1 MASADPKSG
10 LGAVLRDLRGAIGEL
25 FTGGKL
31 DEQYHLPVE
40 VAFGLIG
47 WLAKADSII
56 TSHEA
61 EFVNRLMDELNLPT
75 QGRAIAS
82 AAFDQGRLRKIDVN
96 LEAQRF
102 MAKYPRGSVELNR
115 LYDTLLRLAAVDGR
129 VFARERAALEQLTS
143 ALGFS
148 RETLAARLEAIAG
161 VKTSSES

>member
-1 MASADPKSG
+1 MANADNSG
-10 LGAVLRDLRGAIGEL
+10 FGGILRDLRGAIGEL

-31 DEQYHLPVE
+31 EEQYHMPVE

-61 EFVNRLMDELNLPT
+61 EFVNQLMAELNLPT
-75 QGRAIAS
+75 QGKAIAS
-82 AAFDQGRLRKIDVN
+82 AAFDRGRLRQIDVKA
-96 LEAQRF
+96 EAQRF
-102 MAKYPRGSVELNR
+102 LTAYPKGSTELNR
-115 LYDTLLRLAAVDGR
+115 LFDTLLRLAAADGR
-129 VFARERAALEQLTS
+129 VFARERAALEELTA

-161 VKTSSES
+161 TAV

>member
-1 MASADPKSG
+1 MGNESFGSIM
-10 LGAVLRDLRGAIGEL
+10 RDLRGAIGEL

-31 DEQYHLPVE
+31 DEQYRMPVE

-61 EFVNRLMDELNLPT
+61 EFVNKLMDELNLPT
-75 QGRAIAS
+75 QGRAIAN
-82 AAFDQGRLRKIDVN
+82 AAFDRGRLRQIDVR

-102 MAKYPRGSVELNR
+102 MDKYPKGSTELNR
-115 LYDTLLRLAAVDGR
+115 LYDTLLKLAAVDGR
-129 VFARERAALEQLTS
+129 VFARERVALEELTD

-148 RETLAARLEAIAG
+148 RETLSARLETVSGPA
-161 VKTSSES
+161 S

>member
-1 MASADPKSG
+1 MGNDDKSG
-10 LGAVLRDLRGAIGEL
+10 FGGILRDLRGAIGEL

-31 DEQYHLPVE
+31 DDQYHMPVE

-82 AAFDQGRLRKIDVN
+82 AAFDRGRLRKIDVKQ
-96 LEAQRF
+96 EAQRF
-102 MAKYPRGSVELNR
+102 LAVYPKGSVELNR
-115 LYDTLLRLAAVDGR
+115 LFDTLLRLAAVDGR
-129 VFARERAALEQLTS
+129 VFARERVALEEMTA

-161 VKTSSES
+161 TPAA

>member
-1 MASADPKSG
+1 MANDSFG
-10 LGAVLRDLRGAIGEL
+10 GIIRDLRGAIGEL

-61 EFVNRLMDELNLPT
+61 EFVNRLMEELKLPT
-75 QGRAIAS
+75 QGKAIAS
-82 AAFDQGRLRKIDVN
+82 AAFDRGRMRQIDVRQ
-96 LEAQRF
+96 EAQRF
-102 MAKYPRGSVELNR
+102 LAVYPRGSVELNR
-115 LYDTLLRLAAVDGR
+115 LFDTLLQLAAVDGR
-129 VFARERAALEQLTS
+129 VFARERAALEEITA

-161 VKTSSES
+161 TAT

>member
-1 MASADPKSG
+1 MANDRSA
-10 LGAVLRDLRGAIGEL
+10 LGSVLRDLKGAIGEL

-31 DEQYHLPVE
+31 DQQYHMPVE

-61 EFVNRLMDELNLPT
+61 EFVNQLMDELDLPT

-82 AAFDQGRLRKIDVN
+82 AAFERGRTRQIDVQA
-96 LEAQRF
+96 EAGRF
-102 MAKYPRGSVELNR
+102 MSVYPKGSPELYR
-115 LYDTLLRLAAVDGR
+115 LFDTLLRLAAVDGR
-129 VFARERAALEQLTS
+129 VFPRERKALEELTT

-148 RETLAARLEAIAG
+148 QETLNARLEALAG
-161 VKTSSES
+161 TGD

>member
-1 MASADPKSG
+1 MASVDPKSG
-10 LGAVLRDLRGAIGEL
+10 FGGILRDLRGAFGDL

-31 DEQYHLPVE
+31 EEQYHMPVE

-61 EFVNRLMDELNLPT
+61 EFVNKLMDELDLPM

-82 AAFDQGRLRKIDVN
+82 AAFDRGRLRQIDVRE
-96 LEAQRF
+96 EAKRF
-102 MAKYPRGSVELNR
+102 LAVYPKGSQELNR
-115 LYDTLLRLAAVDGR
+115 LFDTLLKLAAVDGR
-129 VFARERAALEQLTS
+129 VFAREKVALEELTS
-143 ALGFS
+143 VLGFS

-161 VKTSSES
+161 MST

>member
-1 MASADPKSG
+1 MANDGIGSI
-10 LGAVLRDLRGAIGEL
+10 LRDLRGAIGEL

-31 DEQYHLPVE
+31 DEQYHMPVE
-40 VAFGLIG
+40 VVFGLIG

-61 EFVNRLMDELNLPT
+61 EFVNKLMDELNLPT

-82 AAFDQGRLRKIDVN
+82 AAFDQGRLRKIDVKH
-96 LEAQRF
+96 EAGRF
-102 MAKYPRGSVELNR
+102 LGKYPKGTTELNR
-115 LYDTLLRLAAVDGR
+115 LFDTLLRLAAIDGR
-129 VFARERAALEQLTS
+129 VFARERVALEQLTD

-161 VKTSSES
+161 TGE

>member
-31 DEQYHLPVE
+31 DEQYHMPVE

-96 LEAQRF
+96 QEAQRF

-129 VFARERAALEQLTS
+129 VFARERTALEQLTT

-148 RETLAARLEAIAG
+148 QETLKLRLETIVGA
-161 VKTSSES
+161 S

>member
-1 MASADPKSG
+1 MSNNTG
-10 LGAVLRDLRGAIGEL
+10 LGGVLKDLRGAIGEL

-31 DEQYHLPVE
+31 DTQYHMPVE

-61 EFVNRLMDELNLPT
+61 EFVNKLMDELNLPT
-75 QGRAIAS
+75 QGRAIAN
-82 AAFDQGRLRKIDVN
+82 AAFDRGRLRQIDVRT
-96 LEAQRF
+96 EAQRF
-102 MAKYPRGSVELNR
+102 LDLYPKGSVELNR

-129 VFARERAALEQLTS
+129 VFARERVALEELTS

-148 RETLAARLEAIAG
+148 KETLAMRLEAIAG
-161 VKTSSES
+161 TNGHS